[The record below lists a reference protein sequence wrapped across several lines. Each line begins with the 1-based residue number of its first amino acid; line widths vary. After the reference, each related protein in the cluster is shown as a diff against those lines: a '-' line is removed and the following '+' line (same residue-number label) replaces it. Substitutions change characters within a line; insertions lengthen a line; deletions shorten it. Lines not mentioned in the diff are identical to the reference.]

1 MARRVN
7 SPTVLQMEAVECG
20 AAALSMVLGHYGR
33 YVPLAALRHT
43 CGVSRDGVTGFWH
56 AVYFAIV
63 TLTTLG
69 YGDVVPPDG
78 ARLVAAFCAVAGLGS
93 LLILPLAPT
102 GVQQLPV
109 DQSRIAIDGSNV
121 DRTAVGSIREGGKRR
136 YSVRRSVLNSD
147 PQETCVIYENGTY
160 DGSCPTRRKPA
171 N

>member
-1 MARRVN
+1 MMALNDEQIERALK
-7 SPTVLQMEAVECG
+7 SAEARESILG
-20 AAALSMVLGHYGR
+20 FTPIQAAFG
-33 YVPLAALRHT
+33 
-43 CGVSRDGVTGFWH
+43 
-56 AVYFAIV
+56 
-63 TLTTLG
+63 
-69 YGDVVPPDG
+69 
-78 ARLVAAFCAVAGLGS
+78 FCAVAGLGS

-121 DRTAVGSIREGGKRR
+121 ARTAVGSIREGGKRR